1 MFIIFQ
7 FFTKI
12 KIRIMKKFISLLS
25 ITMIM
30 LTSCSKEDFED
41 SESITEKTNPNGTI
55 LRKTIAIT
63 NGDISIVTGDYV
75 YNGNKL
81 SKIITSDDKYV
92 AYFYTNDLITS
103 KEFYTNTI
111 LDNKEIFEYNAN
123 NQLVNF
129 KRVKA
134 NNSIVYRA
142 IFVYN
147 PDGTISVTGYKDGL
161 TDQNSEINKRKI
173 FVQNGRVVKTE
184 TYVNVNGTIKTTTNQ
199 YSFDTKNSPFQNIL
213 GFDKLTYYDVTLGGS
228 SNNITG
234 LNITNSTNSNSR
246 STTTQ
251 YTYNALNFPVTA
263 KEVDAA
269 NINGSSTLFQFFYK

>member
-1 MFIIFQ
+1 MFAIFQ

-12 KIRIMKKFISLLS
+12 KIIIMKKFICLLS

-30 LTSCSKEDFED
+30 LTACSKEDFED
-41 SESITEKTNPNGTI
+41 SESIPDKTNPNGTV
-55 LRKTIAIT
+55 LKRTVAIT
-63 NGDISIVTGDYV
+63 NGDSTIATGEYV

-92 AYFYTNDLITS
+92 AYFYTNDLIYS
-103 KEFYTNTI
+103 KEFYTNAI
-111 LDNKEIFEYNAN
+111 LDNKELFEYNAN

-134 NNSIVYRA
+134 NSVVYNA
-142 IFVYN
+142 IYSYN
-147 PDGTISVTGYKDGL
+147 PDGTISVTGYKNGL
-161 TDQNSEINKRKI
+161 TDLNSEINKRKI
-173 FVQNGRVVKTE
+173 FVENGRVAKIE
-184 TYVNVNGTIKTTTNQ
+184 TYVTINGSIHTTTIR

-234 LNITNSTNSNSR
+234 LNSTNSSNANSR
-246 STTTQ
+246 VTTIQ
-251 YTYNALNFPVTA
+251 YSYNASGFPITA
-263 KEVDAA
+263 KEVDGAT
-269 NINGSSTLFQFFYK
+269 IHGKSTLFQFFYK